1 MKRFEYFWAPI
12 FFVVFIEKTFCILPK
27 FPPISKLLLLICF
40 LHLFCHCTVEKLP
53 PDFSIRLECYNQNN
67 QFNQTETTI
76 GIKWGLSYLGAALK
90 PGQLDNAMRWENSSN
105 FAPILVLDL
114 AKVGF
119 SDAAMAALNP
129 IVQHIK
135 NSQSYRSQ
143 NSIDLG
149 RFVMLTL
156 NSSHHYY
163 AITGVYPTLN
173 DFEQAYDF
181 EDTAVIVF
189 GNGES
194 SVTPGNRIIYQT
206 KNTIQNFQK
215 MAFIALEGTGE
226 MAEGNF
232 ETEAVEVFDFM
243 PNGQLRFAIYDKN
256 GNLKT
261 AVPATLSTAGKP
273 AKCIWCHESK
283 ILPNFVSAAPNFN
296 HQMNQKRDF
305 LDSLRYLI
313 ISDLNYQELQEHSL
327 AELLYIS
334 MMEPTAQRLAQEWNL
349 PLSQAQSLLQ
359 PYNTHTHH
367 EYPQWGDLYDRN
379 EVEHLSPI
387 LNLKIPASA
396 RESSFYEPK
405 F

>member
-1 MKRFEYFWAPI
+1 M
-12 FFVVFIEKTFCILPK
+12 
-27 FPPISKLLLLICF
+27 
-40 LHLFCHCTVEKLP
+40 
-53 PDFSIRLECYNQNN
+53 SIRLQCYNQNTNPN
-67 QFNQTETTI
+67 QAETTT
-76 GIKWGLSYLGAALK
+76 GIKWVLSYLGAALK
-90 PGQLDNAMRWENSSN
+90 PGQLDNAMRWENSS
-105 FAPILVLDL
+105 ILVLDL

-119 SDAAMAALNP
+119 SEAAVTALIP
-129 IVQHIK
+129 IIQHIK
-135 NSQSYRSQ
+135 NSESYRHQ

-163 AITGVYPTLN
+163 AITGVYQTLN

-181 EDTAVIVF
+181 EDTAMIVF

-194 SVTPGNRIIYQT
+194 SVTHGNRIIYQT
-206 KNTIQNFQK
+206 QNNVQDFQK

-226 MAEGNF
+226 VAQGNF

-243 PNGQLRFAIYDKN
+243 PNGQLRFAIYDKD
-256 GNLKT
+256 GHLKT
-261 AVPATLSTAGKP
+261 AVPAALSTAGKP

-283 ILPNFVSAAPNFN
+283 ILPNFVSAVPNFN
-296 HQMNQKRDF
+296 NQIAQKRDF

-367 EYPQWGDLYDRN
+367 EYPQWGNLYERN
-379 EVEHLSPI
+379 EIEQLSPI
-387 LNLKIPASA
+387 LNLKVPESA
-396 RESSFYEPK
+396 REFSVYEPK